1 VSDIDFD
8 LASDGRNVV
17 GSDAQHRSFFR
28 MTVLRTEALHFIMT
42 GEATTT
48 DGLTNLMQ
56 WKIQAIV

>member
-1 VSDIDFD
+1 
-8 LASDGRNVV
+8 
-17 GSDAQHRSFFR
+17 
-28 MTVLRTEALHFIMT
+28 MTVLRTEALHFIMA